1 MKVLKVIVDELPEG
15 CENCIYGRIVASE
28 QLYAMHKFLDVR
40 WCNAAQKMIFDD
52 SLVDGKPD
60 WCPLVVE
67 PKLTNFS
74 AKGVEV
80 TQDGKVIF
88 TGNII
93 YNEQTGDF
101 EFIESDPQ

>member
-1 MKVLKVIVDELPEG
+1 MKFKVIVDKLPE
-15 CENCIYGRIVASE
+15 NCLE
-28 QLYAMHKFLDVR
+28 CKFKVVMLGKLGVIRRCIPMEKDLDFPIPDKR
-40 WCNAAQKMIFDD
+40 
-52 SLVDGKPD
+52 PD

-93 YNEQTGDF
+93 YNEQTGDL

>member
-1 MKVLKVIVDELPEG
+1 MKVLKVIVDEVPVN

-60 WCPLVVE
+60 WCPLVTVE
-67 PKLTNFS
+67 YIKSFS
-74 AKGVEV
+74 
-80 TQDGKVIF
+80 D
-88 TGNII
+88 
-93 YNEQTGDF
+93 DSWL
-101 EFIESDPQ
+101 ESDPQ